1 MISRTMALT
10 ACALLILA
18 LTGSVSMG
26 QDKEPLKSGPQVEA
40 SNGGHFDPLMI
51 NGKQAGQRSSM
62 VWQVRGYYE
71 PRPYLI
77 IFVRGTDE
85 PTIKLIQKLD
95 EEQARS
101 KTFRVG
107 VVFLS
112 DDPKITEALQ
122 KLVEKEKI
130 RAATVSVHDPTGP
143 KAWKISND
151 AAITAVLSNTRQ
163 RVVANFAFRKGE
175 LDGKSIDN
183 MVEVTIKL
191 SKKE

>member
-1 MISRTMALT
+1 
-10 ACALLILA
+10 
-18 LTGSVSMG
+18 
-26 QDKEPLKSGPQVEA
+26 
-40 SNGGHFDPLMI
+40 
-51 NGKQAGQRSSM
+51 
-62 VWQVRGYYE
+62 
-71 PRPYLI
+71 
-77 IFVRGTDE
+77 
-85 PTIKLIQKLD
+85 
-95 EEQARS
+95 
-101 KTFRVG
+101 
-107 VVFLS
+107 
-112 DDPKITEALQ
+112 
-122 KLVEKEKI
+122 VEKEKI